1 MKQFNIN
8 EHLTYFE
15 ANYLRGILL
24 KEERKL
30 MNQFTKLRDAGS
42 NTKNVVAKMEELN
55 AIYRKLDVH
64 KSKDYNW

>member
-1 MKQFNIN
+1 MKQFKIN

-15 ANYLRGILL
+15 ANYLRGIIL

-30 MNQFTKLRDAGS
+30 MSQFSKLRDAGC

-55 AIYRKLDVH
+55 SIYRKLDIH
-64 KSKDYNW
+64 KSKNYNW